1 MSECP
6 ICHKQLSSYKVLIR
20 HLAKVHKI
28 ENPREFLSNPQ
39 EWEKAQ
45 QQAQQVQ
52 EQIQEHTQEEQ
63 KPEQKPIE
71 EQIEE
76 AKEEHEV
83 VITLRGIKLTKGD
96 CIRVVISRNV
106 FIVKILDFSEN
117 LPVVVGE
124 DIYGNITSI
133 DLRKALVITK
143 ITPEKYEEF
152 KRRAKEMEIRRKERE
167 ERRKQ

>member
-6 ICHKQLSSYKVLIR
+6 ICHKELSSYKVLLR
-20 HLAKVHKI
+20 HLNKVHKI
-28 ENPREFLSNPQ
+28 QNPKEFLSNPQ

-45 QQAQQVQ
+45 QIQ
-52 EQIQEHTQEEQ
+52 EQKQEEQ
-63 KPEQKPIE
+63 RPEQG
-71 EQIEE
+71 QIEE
-76 AKEEHEV
+76 TREEHEV

-117 LPVVVGE
+117 LPIIVGE
-124 DIYGNITSI
+124 DIYGNTTSI

-152 KRRAKEMEIRRKERE
+152 KKRAKEMEIRRKERE
-167 ERRKQ
+167 ERRNQ

>member
-6 ICHKQLSSYKVLIR
+6 ICHKQLSSYKVLLK

-28 ENPREFLSNPQ
+28 QNPKEFLANPQ

-45 QQAQQVQ
+45 Q
-52 EQIQEHTQEEQ
+52 IQEHIQE
-63 KPEQKPIE
+63 EQKPIE
-71 EQIEE
+71 E
-76 AKEEHEV
+76 AREEHEV
-83 VITLRGIKLTKGD
+83 VITIRGIRLTKGD

-106 FIVKILDFSEN
+106 FIVKILEFSEN
-117 LPVVVGE
+117 LPIVVGE
-124 DIYGNITSI
+124 DIYGNTTSI

-152 KRRAKEMEIRRKERE
+152 KKRAKEMEIRRKERE
-167 ERRKQ
+167 ERQKQ

>member
-6 ICHKQLSSYKVLIR
+6 ICHKELSSYKVLLR
-20 HLAKVHKI
+20 HLYKVHKI
-28 ENPREFLSNPQ
+28 QNPKEFLSNPQ

-45 QQAQQVQ
+45 QIQ
-52 EQIQEHTQEEQ
+52 EQKQEEQ
-63 KPEQKPIE
+63 RPEQG
-71 EQIEE
+71 QIEE
-76 AKEEHEV
+76 TREEHEV

-117 LPVVVGE
+117 LPIIVGE
-124 DIYGNITSI
+124 DIYGNTTSI

-152 KRRAKEMEIRRKERE
+152 KKRAKEMEIRRKERE
-167 ERRKQ
+167 ERRNQ

>member
-6 ICHKQLSSYKVLIR
+6 ICKKQLSSYKVLLK

-28 ENPREFLSNPQ
+28 QNPKEFLANPQ
-39 EWEKAQ
+39 EWEKTQ
-45 QQAQQVQ
+45 QQEQQAK
-52 EQIQEHTQEEQ
+52 EQIGEEQ
-63 KPEQKPIE
+63 KLEQERIE
-71 EQIEE
+71 ETR
-76 AKEEHEV
+76 EEHEV
-83 VITLRGIKLTKGD
+83 VITIRGIQLKKGD

-106 FIVKILDFSEN
+106 FIVKILRFSEN
-117 LPVVVGE
+117 LQIIVGE
-124 DIYGNITSI
+124 DIYGNTTSI

>member
-6 ICHKQLSSYKVLIR
+6 ICKKQLSSYKVLLK

-28 ENPREFLSNPQ
+28 QNPKEFLANPQ
-39 EWEKAQ
+39 EWEKTQ
-45 QQAQQVQ
+45 QQEQQAK
-52 EQIQEHTQEEQ
+52 EQIGEEQ
-63 KPEQKPIE
+63 KLEQERIE
-71 EQIEE
+71 ETR
-76 AKEEHEV
+76 EEHEV
-83 VITLRGIKLTKGD
+83 VITIRGIQLKKGD

-106 FIVKILDFSEN
+106 FIVKILRFSEN
-117 LPVVVGE
+117 LQIIVGE
-124 DIYGNITSI
+124 DIYGNTTSI

-152 KRRAKEMEIRRKERE
+152 KKRAKEMEIRRKERE

>member
-6 ICHKQLSSYKVLIR
+6 ICHKQLSSYKVLLK

-28 ENPREFLSNPQ
+28 QNPKEFLANPQ

-45 QQAQQVQ
+45 Q
-52 EQIQEHTQEEQ
+52 IQEHIQE
-63 KPEQKPIE
+63 EQKPIE
-71 EQIEE
+71 ETR
-76 AKEEHEV
+76 EEHEV
-83 VITLRGIKLTKGD
+83 VITIRGIQLKKGD

-106 FIVKILDFSEN
+106 FIVKIEDFSEN
-117 LPVVVGE
+117 LPIVIGT
-124 DIYGNITSI
+124 DIYGNTTSI

-143 ITPEKYEEF
+143 ITNEKYEEF
-152 KRRAKEMEIRRKERE
+152 KKRAKEIEIRRKERE

>member
-6 ICHKQLSSYKVLIR
+6 ICHKQLSSYKVLLK

-28 ENPREFLSNPQ
+28 QNPKEFLSNPQ

-45 QQAQQVQ
+45 QQGQQAK
-52 EQIQEHTQEEQ
+52 EQIQEEQ
-63 KPEQKPIE
+63 KPEQG
-71 EQIEE
+71 QIEE
-76 AKEEHEV
+76 TREEHEV
-83 VITLRGIKLTKGD
+83 VITIRGIRLTKGD

-106 FIVKILDFSEN
+106 FIVKILEFSEN
-117 LPVVVGE
+117 LPIVVGE
-124 DIYGNITSI
+124 DIYGNTTSI

-152 KRRAKEMEIRRKERE
+152 KKRAKEMEIRRKERE
-167 ERRKQ
+167 ERRKP

>member
-6 ICHKQLSSYKVLIR
+6 ICHKELSSYKVLLR
-20 HLAKVHKI
+20 HLSKVHKI
-28 ENPREFLSNPQ
+28 QNPKEFLNNPQ

-45 QQAQQVQ
+45 QQEQQAK
-52 EQIQEHTQEEQ
+52 EQIQEQQEQEH
-63 KPEQKPIE
+63 
-71 EQIEE
+71 
-76 AKEEHEV
+76 EHEV

-117 LPVVVGE
+117 LPIIVGE
-124 DIYGNITSI
+124 DIYGNTTSI

-152 KRRAKEMEIRRKERE
+152 KKRAKEMEIRRKERE

>member
-6 ICHKQLSSYKVLIR
+6 ICHKELSSYKVLLK
-20 HLAKVHKI
+20 HLNKVHKI
-28 ENPREFLSNPQ
+28 QNPKEFLSNPEQ
-39 EWEKAQ
+39 WEKAQ
-45 QQAQQVQ
+45 QQAQQ
-52 EQIQEHTQEEQ
+52 IQEEQ
-63 KPEQKPIE
+63 RPIQE
-71 EQIEE
+71 LASEMPEE

-106 FIVKILDFSEN
+106 FIVRILDFSEN
-117 LPVVVGE
+117 LPIVVGE
-124 DIYGNITSI
+124 DIYGNTTSI

-143 ITPEKYEEF
+143 ITNEKYEEF
-152 KRRAKEMEIRRKERE
+152 KKRAKEMEIRRKERE

>member
-6 ICHKQLSSYKVLIR
+6 ICHKQLSSYKVLLR

-28 ENPREFLSNPQ
+28 ENPKDFLSNPQ

-45 QQAQQVQ
+45 QQEQQVQ
-52 EQIQEHTQEEQ
+52 EQIQEEQ
-63 KPEQKPIE
+63 KPEQG
-71 EQIEE
+71 QIEE
-76 AKEEHEV
+76 TRGEQEEEHEV
-83 VITLRGIKLTKGD
+83 VITLRGIRLTKGD

-117 LPVVVGE
+117 LPIIVGE
-124 DIYGNITSI
+124 DIYGNVTSI

-143 ITPEKYEEF
+143 ITNEKYEEF

>member
-6 ICHKQLSSYKVLIR
+6 ICHKELSSYKVLLR
-20 HLAKVHKI
+20 HLNKVHKI
-28 ENPREFLSNPQ
+28 QNPKEFLSNPQ
-39 EWEKAQ
+39 EWENAQ
-45 QQAQQVQ
+45 QQGQQAK
-52 EQIQEHTQEEQ
+52 EQIQEQQEQEH
-63 KPEQKPIE
+63 
-71 EQIEE
+71 
-76 AKEEHEV
+76 EHEV

-117 LPVVVGE
+117 LPIIVGE
-124 DIYGNITSI
+124 DIYGNTTSI

-143 ITPEKYEEF
+143 ITNEKYEEF
-152 KRRAKEMEIRRKERE
+152 KKRAKEMEIRRKERE

>member
-6 ICHKQLSSYKVLIR
+6 ICHKELSSYKVLLR

-28 ENPREFLSNPQ
+28 ENPKEFLSNPEQ
-39 EWEKAQ
+39 WEKAQ
-45 QQAQQVQ
+45 QQEQQVQ

-63 KPEQKPIE
+63 KPEQ

-76 AKEEHEV
+76 TKEEHEV
-83 VITLRGIKLTKGD
+83 VITLRGIQLKKGD

-106 FIVKILDFSEN
+106 FIVKIEDFSEN
-117 LPVVVGE
+117 LPIIIGT
-124 DIYGNITSI
+124 DIYGNVTSI

-143 ITPEKYEEF
+143 ITNEKYEEF
-152 KRRAKEMEIRRKERE
+152 KKRAKEMEIRKKERE